1 MDLLLWE
8 NTMTQWKFGAVVLLL
23 IVTVAGHQ
31 QLFLQAQEP
40 TGDAAGPNGPTV
52 VTETDLTVAIKAVST
67 AMAAKRAAEQEI
79 DAIEKRRQEEE
90 LRAAEAQRKL
100 AEDKLAAIEKQLAA
114 SSTLTASRSRLSAIT
129 SQLAVAEQLRDAQ
142 IRLAD
147 ANRRLGLD
155 TTANPQPVVNPTPVV
170 ESKATLPDGL
180 AMKPLDNKGD
190 IIEKF
195 EDGSWG
201 ISLSTGPTFVVKK
214 EPAEIKDGPGGKI
227 VIYKDGTKELVDAKG
242 KRKAY
247 TG

>member
-8 NTMTQWKFGAVVLLL
+8 NTMKTSNWIAVVLLAL
-23 IVTVAGHQ
+23 VGGHQ
-31 QLFLQAQEP
+31 YLSAQD
-40 TGDAAGPNGPTV
+40 TST
-52 VTETDLTVAIKAVST
+52 TETPIPSSEADLTVAIVAVND
-67 AMAAKRAAEQEI
+67 AMTTKRAAEKAL
-79 DAIEKRRQEEE
+79 DDIEQRRREEE
-90 LRAAEAQRKL
+90 LRAAETQRQL
-100 AEDKLAAIEKQLAA
+100 AEEKLAAIKTQLEA
-114 SSTLTASRSRLSAIT
+114 SRILTAARSRVSAIT
-129 SQLAVAEQLRDAQ
+129 SQLAVVEQLRDAE

-147 ANRRLGLD
+147 ANRRLGLSP
-155 TTANPQPVVNPTPVV
+155 ASNSQPVV
-170 ESKATLPDGL
+170 KATPAAEDKAALPDDL
-180 AMKPLDNKGD
+180 TMKPLDNKGD

-214 EPAEIKDGPGGKI
+214 EPTEIKDGPGGKI